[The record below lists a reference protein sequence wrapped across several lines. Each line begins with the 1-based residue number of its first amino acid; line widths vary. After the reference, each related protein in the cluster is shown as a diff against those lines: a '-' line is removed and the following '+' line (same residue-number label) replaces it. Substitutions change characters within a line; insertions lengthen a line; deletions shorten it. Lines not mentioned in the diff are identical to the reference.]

1 LTDPKAR
8 DLNPRDFETIVP
20 GLRTEPVAPSLP
32 VKPAPKPA
40 ETAKPAAPTL
50 APAAKIFH
58 TDHALGPDALGI
70 EPIVA
75 LCAELALHKQAE
87 PPLCIGFLG
96 GAGTGKSFALSK
108 MKALTEALAGRAKAK
123 ASLPYVS
130 DIAVATI
137 DAAHLDGEPMTALAS
152 ALCTSLHATA
162 PGLVDEALRS
172 VQDPHAAM
180 VEASEKLDQ
189 AQRRFHQERDH
200 LTEVEGRR
208 AKLFDTLLYQTP
220 GSQVDAYIRT
230 QKPRIA
236 SALEAFGFTGDVVLN
251 YKDLVAALAS
261 VHSPLGRAGIYLRSL
276 WSFKGQARLVTIAVL
291 FVLLGFGLNWAVEH
305 KELWLSPLRA
315 SRESMAGLVTWLEAQ
330 MGLIAGLGK
339 LAYLSALAA
348 LVINVFRAFRFL
360 QPITRGASLLE
371 TEIAN
376 RRHELDSSV
385 AHQTKRVDGLLADV
399 ERAARAHAEADQLA
413 GHNGGQ
419 HPAHAASLFQPMTE
433 RSRATQFI
441 ASLGGLIQANR
452 AGTGPKRVLLL
463 LDNLDSV
470 SATRAND
477 ILEAAHH
484 VLGNGV
490 FVTALALNPDLFLA
504 AGHGARLEKW
514 IQVPV
519 QLDAVEADHIGFV
532 SHLLGRTLAPQPAP
546 LTEPSQLGGT
556 ISAEEEG
563 FLLQLAPLAGT
574 SARALKRF
582 INLYRLARPLLP
594 DQKPLL
600 AFMLAL
606 KNGGTRAE
614 IDAMRNTLAVAKP
627 GSELD
632 VSQDHRRL
640 ADALMV
646 VSHAQSSR
654 STEAAHQAFAI
665 AEVFSFGR

>member
-1 LTDPKAR
+1 LTDPKA
-8 DLNPRDFETIVP
+8 RDFETIVP

-32 VKPAPKPA
+32 VKAAPKPV
-40 ETAKPAAPTL
+40 EPAKSAAPT
-50 APAAKIFH
+50 ASPAAKIFH
-58 TDHALGPDALGI
+58 TDRTQGQDALGI
-70 EPIVA
+70 EPIVS
-75 LCAELALHKQAE
+75 LCAELAIHKQAE
-87 PPLCIGFLG
+87 PPLCIAFLG

-108 MKALTEALAGRAKAK
+108 LKALTEALSGSAKAK
-123 ASLPYVS
+123 AALPYVS
-130 DIAVATI
+130 DVAIASI

-152 ALCTSLHATA
+152 ALCTSLHTSA
-162 PGLVDEALRS
+162 PELVDEALRS
-172 VQDPHAAM
+172 VQDPHAAV

-236 SALEAFGFTGDVVLN
+236 SALEAFGFTGDPVLN

-261 VHSPLGRAGIYLRSL
+261 VHSPLGKAGIYLRSL
-276 WSFKGQARLVTIAVL
+276 WSFKGQARLLTFALILGLV
-291 FVLLGFGLNWAVEH
+291 GFGLNWAVEH

-315 SRESMAGLVTWLEAQ
+315 SRESLAGVVGWLEAQ
-330 MGLIAGLGK
+330 MGIIVGLGK
-339 LAYLSALAA
+339 LAYLGALALIA
-348 LVINVFRAFRFL
+348 VNVWRAARFL
-360 QPITRGASLLE
+360 QPISRGASLLD

-385 AHQTKRVDGLLADV
+385 AHQTKRVDGLLAEV
-399 ERAARAHAEADQLA
+399 ERAARVHADADQLA
-413 GHNGGQ
+413 GTNGGQ
-419 HPAHAASLFQPMTE
+419 HPAHAASLFQPITE
-433 RSRATQFI
+433 RGRATQFI
-441 ASLGGLIQANR
+441 ASLGALIER
-452 AGTGPKRVLLL
+452 GSKGPKRVLLL
-463 LDNLDSV
+463 LDNLDSL
-470 SATRAND
+470 SYERASE
-477 ILEAAHH
+477 ILDAAHH

-490 FVTALALNPDLFLA
+490 FVTALAIDPEAFLA
-504 AGHGARLEKW
+504 KGHGARLEKW
-514 IQVPV
+514 IQIPV
-519 QLDAVEADHIGFV
+519 QLDAVEGDRIGFV
-532 SHLLGRTLAPQPAP
+532 SHLLGRSLLPQQAAVS
-546 LTEPSQLGGT
+546 EPPQLDGA

-563 FLLQLAPLAGT
+563 FLLQLAPLAGN

-594 DQKPLL
+594 DHKPLL

-606 KNGGTRAE
+606 KNGGTRSE

-632 VSQDHRRL
+632 VSQEHRRL
-640 ADALMV
+640 ADALMI

-665 AEVFSFGR
+665 AEVFSFER